1 MCLASDSGSDMD
13 GLDGVPCVDAT
24 LLAISWSM
32 RWRELIKSFLF
43 CRSGKEKSV
52 ASVPK
57 LHKKE
62 RRCRR
67 RLVDGHFVAE
77 APQRKIVFFES
88 FEAEVRYA
96 SSRSVKT
103 LRFLGQYQFSPVT
116 LGFPDVDRGRLCTA
130 TAKGA
135 WSDFHGRSGIAPE
148 LSAVSDR

>member
-57 LHKKE
+57 LTYVSADVKLAGE
-62 RRCRR
+62 
-67 RLVDGHFVAE
+67 HFEAE
-77 APQRKIVFFES
+77 AP
-88 FEAEVRYA
+88 
-96 SSRSVKT
+96 
-103 LRFLGQYQFSPVT
+103 
-116 LGFPDVDRGRLCTA
+116 
-130 TAKGA
+130 
-135 WSDFHGRSGIAPE
+135 
-148 LSAVSDR
+148 